1 MTQMRR
7 HYQTPIAAS
16 LLVVLVVAAAAPLE
30 TLQSAAPRFPSRIDG
45 YFRNSAKLTAA
56 EQRHL
61 AAGQAVTKLLPA
73 DETKEAAVFGAI
85 WIAAPIRRYL
95 DALKDIENF
104 ERGGG
109 FKLTK
114 RISTPPRLED
124 FAQLQL
130 PQEDL
135 ADLRTCRVGSCDVKL
150 GEEALNRFR
159 TQINWNAPDAN
170 AAANRLMQRIAFEYV
185 TRYIEGGNDSLAV
198 HRDSR
203 RPTLVAQ
210 EFRTMVDAMP
220 EMTTYLPEIRKFL
233 LEYPKTTL
241 PGATN
246 HFYWQETEFG
256 LKPTIRISH
265 MTIREGAEDTVV
277 ASKMIYATHYFLTGV
292 ELRMLVP
299 DPSRGPGFWFVSVN
313 RSRLDG
319 LTGLTGVFVRWRL
332 KSRVQQATLTVLR
345 DTKRKLEHPAGR

>member
-1 MTQMRR
+1 MLRNRYGTGAT
-7 HYQTPIAAS
+7 TPLI
-16 LLVVLVVAAAAPLE
+16 VAALLLALSVAEGLATLE
-30 TLQSAAPRFPSRIDG
+30 TVQSGPRFPPRIDA
-45 YFRNSAKLTAA
+45 YFRNSVKLTVAQ
-56 EQRHL
+56 QRQL
-61 AAGQAVTKLLPA
+61 AAGQPVTKLLEA

-85 WIAAPIRRYL
+85 WITAPIRRYL

-114 RISTPPRLED
+114 RISMPPRLED
-124 FAQLQL
+124 FAELRL

-135 ADLRTCRVGSCDVKL
+135 ADLRACRVGSCDVKL
-150 GEEALNRFR
+150 GEDALNRFR
-159 TQINWNAPDAN
+159 TQIDWNAPDGYAS
-170 AAANRLMQRIAFEYV
+170 ANRLMRQIAFEYV
-185 TRYIEGGNDSLAV
+185 RRYLEGGNDSLAV
-198 HRDSR
+198 QRDSR
-203 RPTLVAQ
+203 RPTRVAE
-210 EFRTMVDAMP
+210 EFRSMVDAMP
-220 EMTTYLPEIRKFL
+220 ELTTYMPEIRRYL
-233 LEYPKTTL
+233 LEYPKGTL
-241 PGATN
+241 PGATE

-265 MTIREGAEDTVV
+265 MTIREQPDAIV
-277 ASKMIYATHYFLTGV
+277 ASKMLYATHYFLTGV

-299 DPSRGPGFWFVSVN
+299 DASRGPGFWFVSVN

-345 DTKRKLEHPAGR
+345 NTKQKLEAAR

>member
-1 MTQMRR
+1 M
-7 HYQTPIAAS
+7 PLI
-16 LLVVLVVAAAAPLE
+16 VAALLLALIVVEGLA
-30 TLQSAAPRFPSRIDG
+30 TAGSVQNTPRFPPRIDG
-45 YFRNSAKLTAA
+45 YFRDSVKLTLAQ
-56 EQRHL
+56 QRHL
-61 AAGQAVTKLLPA
+61 AGGHPVTKLLDA

-95 DALKDIENF
+95 DALKDIESF

-109 FKLTK
+109 FKVTK
-114 RISTPPRLED
+114 RINTPPRLAD

-135 ADLRTCRVGSCDVKL
+135 ADLRACRVGSCDVKL

-159 TQINWNAPDAN
+159 TQINWHAPDAY
-170 AAANRLMQRIAFEYV
+170 ASANRLMQQIAFEYV
-185 TRYIEGGNDSLAV
+185 TRYLAGGNDSLAV
-198 HRDSR
+198 QRDSR
-203 RPTLVAQ
+203 HPTRVAE
-210 EFRTMVDAMP
+210 EFRSMVDKMP
-220 EMTTYLPEIRKFL
+220 ELTTYMPEIRRYL
-233 LEYPKTTL
+233 LEYPKGNL
-241 PGATN
+241 PGATD

-265 MTIREGAEDTVV
+265 MTIREQPDAVV
-277 ASKMIYATHYFLTGV
+277 ASKMLYATHYFLTGV

-299 DPSRGPGFWFVSVN
+299 DASRGPGFWFVSVN

-345 DTKRKLEHPAGR
+345 DTKTKLEAIR